1 MITMDWH
8 TDPMDPSDS
17 SEFLPR
23 DFTADNSHLLAQP
36 FIPIEDDQ
44 QQYQYQD
51 EDLQSYHGPVHKP
64 SLTKTETSDSPGPA
78 TPSFESYLDISPT
91 PSNMSF
97 DVPDIM
103 DIYMTCGSPTFGN
116 ESTGGIM
123 PPQGMAMPQYCTLSM
138 TGPHGSYGSH
148 GLADSQSSCHLS
160 EMNSSYQLSSV
171 YSNSG
176 SSSSTGQSVQSA
188 QTAQSAQ
195 SAQSVPSIPSAPP
208 ALPSVSTQSG
218 LGSSANPDGTHDGE
232 RRKSESRISLP
243 ELYERMGLKH
253 DHKEANK
260 REQRVLS
267 LLKTQGFR
275 LGEQTWIRDTSE
287 ADRRAI
293 IDHIHSQTYQEYGY
307 SKQLIEVIIRR
318 GSYYLMQGRLRRIR
332 RATRRH
338 QLQLQHQE
346 QQQQQ
351 LQHKQSHH
359 YNPQPF
365 HYPQPTFNHNWN
377 RGNT

>member
-1 MITMDWH
+1 MIVMDWH
-8 TDPMDPSDS
+8 TDPTDPPGS

-23 DFTADNSHLLAQP
+23 DFADNSHLLAQP

-51 EDLQSYHGPVHKP
+51 QDQQSYHGPVHKP

-78 TPSFESYLDISPT
+78 TPSFESYVDISPT
-91 PSNMSF
+91 PSNLSF

-116 ESTGGIM
+116 ESTVGIM
-123 PPQGMAMPQYCTLSM
+123 PPQSMSMPQYYTLTM
-138 TGPHGSYGSH
+138 NDPHGMV
-148 GLADSQSSCHLS
+148 DPRSSCRLS
-160 EMNSSYQLSSV
+160 EVNSSYQLPPDYSG

-176 SSSSTGQSVQSA
+176 SNSSTGQSIS
-188 QTAQSAQ
+188 
-195 SAQSVPSIPSAPP
+195 SIPSAPP
-208 ALPSVSTQSG
+208 TVPTVSTQSTQSG
-218 LGSSANPDGTHDGE
+218 PSANPDGTHDGE

-253 DHKEANK
+253 DHKEASK

-267 LLKTQGFR
+267 LLKSQGFR

-293 IDHIHSQTYQEYGY
+293 IDYIHSQTYQEYGY

-346 QQQQQ
+346 QQQ
-351 LQHKQSHH
+351 LQHKQPHQYSGS
-359 YNPQPF
+359 QPF